1 MVISYP
7 ETIKHNVDL
16 IEEKNVNFMNPFLPL
31 NNKNALKSRM
41 SEVMAQFGV
50 SKREN
55 EKALEKAWKE
65 SEKYRLDIAEEGER
79 VLQYLIDNDK
89 KGIVISGRPYHV
101 NPEINH
107 GLTNIVTSMGM
118 AVLTEDSIYHLSKL
132 NGKLRVLDQWSY
144 HSRLYSAAEVVGRNP
159 NLELVQLTSF
169 GCGVDA
175 VTSDEVKEILEK
187 YNKIYTLIKIDEGSN
202 LEAIK
207 IRMRSLKAASAE
219 IGRAVCR
226 ERV

>member
-101 NPEINH
+101 DPEINH

-118 AVLTEDSIYHLSKL
+118 AVLTKDGIYHLSKL

-144 HSRLYSAAEVVGRNP
+144 HSKLYSAAEV
-159 NLELVQLTSF
+159 
-169 GCGVDA
+169 
-175 VTSDEVKEILEK
+175 K
-187 YNKIYTLIKIDEGSN
+187 
-202 LEAIK
+202 
-207 IRMRSLKAASAE
+207 
-219 IGRAVCR
+219 IGRAHV
-226 ERV
+226 